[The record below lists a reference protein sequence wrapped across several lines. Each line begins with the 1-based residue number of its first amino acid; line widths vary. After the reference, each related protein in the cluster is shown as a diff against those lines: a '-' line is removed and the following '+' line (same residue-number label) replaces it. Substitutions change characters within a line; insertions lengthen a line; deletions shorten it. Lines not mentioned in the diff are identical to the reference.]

1 MKNTLK
7 VDHENRRLIMDK
19 TFAKLSS
26 NVRNEEYDMLQKVRA
41 DYPNYT
47 VTVRQIKKNPNKESY
62 KGLTYAYMKNYINFV
77 ETTEENR
84 AAALAEFEQL
94 RLISACH
101 SNSKRYPVIK
111 NWFLEKYPE
120 ISQFGLP
127 VIDIEMENATSV
139 IEDSIDSEIKETIDV
154 PSSTEATEE
163 ITDIPISTGTKEEII
178 DIPIAAQIEKDT
190 ATSEKEAAA

>member
-26 NVRNEEYDMLQKVRA
+26 NVRNEEYDILQRVRA
-41 DYPNYT
+41 DYPSYT
-47 VTVRQIKKNPNKESY
+47 VTVRQIKKNPNKEYY
-62 KGLTYAYMKNYINFV
+62 KGLTYEYMKNYINFV
-77 ETTEENR
+77 ETAEENR

-127 VIDIEMENATSV
+127 VIDIEMENNSST
-139 IEDSIDSEIKETIDV
+139 IMDSIDVEVEETIDTDS
-154 PSSTEATEE
+154 PITAEE
-163 ITDIPISTGTKEEII
+163 KEEII

-190 ATSEKEAAA
+190 ETSKKEAAA